1 MSPKTLSD
9 LTETKFSFKSPSAVQ
24 GTKATIQFSQNGVQ
38 WQSLIPE
45 TGPSQFSFY
54 EAPTLN
60 SINPRFGAVKQP
72 NQTAIISGSNFACDS
87 TDPSCSKL
95 VVRFGS
101 EEYGTI
107 QTGTL
112 INSNQIRVT
121 VPQYVK
127 PDVMPVEISFNGED
141 FTNSNLTYN
150 FFDPFLLSIVP
161 PIVPISKSVTL
172 TLKGFGFVQIDNQNI
187 LVKFTTANNGELSCN
202 GQSPCVVPG
211 TFVDQN
217 NITVSSIPLGL
228 LTYKN
233 GTAVSIS

>member
-1 MSPKTLSD
+1 M
-9 LTETKFSFKSPSAVQ
+9 
-24 GTKATIQFSQNGVQ
+24 
-38 WQSLIPE
+38 
-45 TGPSQFSFY
+45 
-54 EAPTLN
+54 
-60 SINPRFGAVKQP
+60 
-72 NQTAIISGSNFACDS
+72 
-87 TDPSCSKL
+87 
-95 VVRFGS
+95 
-101 EEYGTI
+101 
-107 QTGTL
+107 
-112 INSNQIRVT
+112 
-121 VPQYVK
+121 PQYVK

-161 PIVPISKSVTL
+161 PIVPVSKSVIL

-217 NITVSSIPLGL
+217 NISVNSIPLGL

-233 GTAVSIS
+233 GTAVSLLQEVVVELSVFNNVFTNEKIAIRYFVEPTYHELSQASVPKNLQFPILISTDFHPE